1 MNTTPNTTIIIPIHT
16 WNEEISEMSKR
27 ALASLNSQKDK
38 SFNLLL
44 VFAEAVPQSRA
55 IPSEVL
61 DIFTNN
67 SDKSYDITAIINKG
81 ETDYQSQINFAV
93 NHIKTEYFTVLQY
106 DDVLFDNFML
116 NVNQHIAAYDY
127 DVYLG
132 IVFEK
137 DDKGNFLG
145 FSNEVVWSLGH
156 MEKFGHF
163 DLKNAKTHNFHM
175 YSLTGATIRKSAF
188 LQVGGFKKSMVKF
201 HDYEFLLRMLNVGK
215 TFYVIPKFIYEHVNG
230 REGSIFSQTKDMPIT
245 ETKFWY
251 DMAKKEFHFDYDRE
265 INYTPVI

>member
-1 MNTTPNTTIIIPIHT
+1 MSNTKNTTVIIPIH
-16 WNEEISEMSKR
+16 EITETSMDFTKR
-27 ALASLNSQKDK
+27 AIASLNSQKDK
-38 SFNLLL
+38 FFNIMLVVSSSATPTSPNLYKEMVETIDKSFNLHLL
-44 VFAEAVPQSRA
+44 Y
-55 IPSEVL
+55 
-61 DIFTNN
+61 NH
-67 SDKSYDITAIINKG
+67 G
-81 ETDYQSQINFAV
+81 ETDYQSQINYAV
-93 NHIKTEYFTVLQY
+93 QNVETEYFTILQY

-116 NVNQHIAAYDY
+116 NVNQHITAYDY

-215 TFYVIPKFIYEHVNG
+215 TFYVIPKFIYEHING

-251 DMAKKEFHFDYDRE
+251 DAAKKEYHFDYDRE
-265 INYTPVI
+265 IAFA